1 MKCKLLMDGKKE
13 MQKAEMMDNWRNANL
28 GWLGKDPPRR

>member
-13 MQKAEMMDNWRNANL
+13 MQKAEMTDNWKNANL
-28 GWLGKDPPRR
+28 GWLGKDPLRK